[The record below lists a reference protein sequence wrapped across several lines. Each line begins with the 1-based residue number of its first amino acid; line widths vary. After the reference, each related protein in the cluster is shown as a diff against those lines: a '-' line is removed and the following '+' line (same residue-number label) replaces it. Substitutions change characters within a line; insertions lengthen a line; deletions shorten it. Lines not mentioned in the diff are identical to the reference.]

1 MHSAVPVAWGENRV
15 APCYGWAMTGQK
27 KRTAILISG
36 RGSNMRALVNA
47 MAAPDYPAEA
57 AVVISNRPEAL
68 GLDWAKEQGLATVA
82 IDHRQFAT
90 RVAFEA
96 RLHQTLLDYG
106 VELVCNAGFMR
117 LLTGGFVD
125 RWRDRQ
131 LNIHPSLL
139 PAFPGLNTH
148 ERVLQSGALI
158 TGCTVHFV
166 RLEMD
171 AGPIIAQAAVPVLP
185 GDTEDTLSARVLE
198 AEHRVYPIALDLVA
212 SGRVQVANG
221 AVMLSASVDVPQ
233 PLIVPALRQS
243 NT

>member
-1 MHSAVPVAWGENRV
+1 
-15 APCYGWAMTGQK
+15 MTKQK

-36 RGSNMRALVNA
+36 RGSNMQALVRA
-47 MAAPDYPAEA
+47 MAAPAFPAET

-96 RLHQTLLDYG
+96 RLHQTLLEYG
-106 VELVCNAGFMR
+106 TELVCNAGFMR

-125 RWRDRQ
+125 RWRDRH

-148 ERVLQSGALI
+148 ERVLQSGVMI

-171 AGPIIAQAAVPVLP
+171 SGPIIAQAAVPVVP
-185 GDTEDTLSARVLE
+185 GDRQDTLAARVLK
-198 AEHRVYPIALDLVA
+198 AEHRVYPLALDLVA
-212 SGRVQVANG
+212 SGRVQVVNG
-221 AVMLSASVDVPQ
+221 LAIISAEVDIPQ
-233 PLIVPALRQS
+233 PLVVPVLR
-243 NT
+243 